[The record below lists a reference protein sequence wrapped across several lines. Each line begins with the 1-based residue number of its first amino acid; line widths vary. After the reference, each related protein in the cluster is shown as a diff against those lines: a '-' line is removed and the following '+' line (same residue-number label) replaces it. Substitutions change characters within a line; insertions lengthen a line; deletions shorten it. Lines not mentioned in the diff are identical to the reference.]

1 MTWLPDIWTWLT
13 TNFTDDKGK
22 LNWDAFSAIG
32 TVGALW
38 FVVVQTTR
46 QGRAERAKALGT
58 LTYLHTLIEPVDV
71 VSIYDDSD
79 DAGLQAI
86 PREQIEADLAIVRR
100 AISGIEAMPIED
112 YAAVNVVQYISA
124 LPIALRDIE
133 RTLED
138 QCFDDYTTLFSSF
151 RYLHES
157 LEHFD
162 RQHERFKYGWVVR
175 LVRRFTHPIRKARRA
190 LFAFNTLLHQS
201 CRGEVLER
209 RFRGQSYR
217 LTVGAWNF

>member
-1 MTWLPDIWTWLT
+1 MTRLHDIWIWVA

-46 QGRAERAKALGT
+46 QGRAERVKSLGT

-79 DAGLQAI
+79 EASFRAI
-86 PREQIEADLAIVRR
+86 PREQIEDDLAIVRR

-112 YAAVNVVQYISA
+112 AAAVDVIQYTSA

-133 RTLED
+133 RTLYD
-138 QCFDDYTTLFSSF
+138 QRFDDYTTVFSSF

-162 RQHERFKYGWVVR
+162 RQHERFKYGPLIR
-175 LVRRFTHPIRKARRA
+175 LVRRFTHPIRKAP
-190 LFAFNTLLHQS
+190 
-201 CRGEVLER
+201 RGPV
-209 RFRGQSYR
+209 RF
-217 LTVGAWNF
+217 